1 MIVWIAF
8 ILFVIAALAFDLGV
22 LNKEPHVVSTREAFR
37 WTSIWV
43 SLALL
48 FSIFIYFGYEYHW
61 LGLGETIGHDIGG
74 AKAAITYLTGYIIEE
89 SLSMD
94 NIFVIAVIFGYFKI
108 PQKYQ
113 HRVLFWGILGALV
126 FRGLLIGVGAYLVEH
141 FHFILYI
148 FGAILLWT
156 AYKMIKG
163 GDEDIHPEENPVVLF
178 LRKYLPVTKRMK
190 GEQFFVR
197 RFGKIVAMTPLF
209 VALIVVETTD
219 IMFAFDSIPAIF
231 AITTDPFLVFTS
243 NIFAILGLRSLY
255 FVLASLLDKFEYLKY
270 SLASILA
277 FVGLKMLLMEPLDIH
292 LPEWTSLVVVI
303 VLLLGGIL
311 ISLKKNKEKEMA
323 T

>member
-8 ILFVIAALAFDLGV
+8 IVFVIAALAFDLGV
-22 LNKEPHVVSTREAFR
+22 LNKDAHVVSTREAFR

-43 SLALL
+43 TLSLL
-48 FSIFIYFGYEYHW
+48 FSVFIYFGYENHW
-61 LGLGETIGHDIGG
+61 LGLGQTIGHDLGG
-74 AKAAITYLTGYIIEE
+74 TKAALTYLTGYIIEQ

-126 FRGLLIGVGAYLVEH
+126 FRGLLIGAGAFLVER
-141 FHFILYI
+141 FHFIMYV

-163 GDEDIHPEENPVVLF
+163 GTEDVHPDENPVVLW
-178 LRKYLPVTKRMK
+178 LRKFLPVTTQMD
-190 GEQFFVR
+190 GEKFFIR
-197 RFGKIVAMTPLF
+197 KEGKIVAMTPLF

-219 IMFAFDSIPAIF
+219 VMFAFDSIPAIF

-270 SLASILA
+270 SLAAILA
-277 FVGLKMLLMEPLDIH
+277 FVGLKMLVLHPLEID
-292 LPEWTSLVVVI
+292 LPELTSLVVIV
-303 VLLLGGIL
+303 VLLTAGVVV
-311 ISLKKNKEKEMA
+311 SLTKNKKEE
-323 T
+323 